1 MLRRLSDKSPRVRC
15 AVRTLESAAWVQR
28 RGERAERQ
36 IPVALVTFWSIIQ
49 SRHLVHIEDRL
60 QVSYLVCRSVL
71 MTPAAG
77 GCVAFSG
84 GFPDAP
90 FGEATGDGF
99 IKGLCFN

>member
-1 MLRRLSDKSPRVRC
+1 MRSQDPGERRLGSAPRGARR
-15 AVRTLESAAWVQR
+15 AKHAAQT
-28 RGERAERQ
+28 
-36 IPVALVTFWSIIQ
+36 PVALVTFWSIIQ

-84 GFPDAP
+84 GFPDGIV
-90 FGEATGDGF
+90 F
-99 IKGLCFN
+99 